1 MFKKPYGK
9 SGGDWKSKK
18 TFEKKPYDNTMHSA
32 TCSGCGK
39 ECQVPFKPNGKK
51 PVFCSACFIREEK
64 TGDRGERGERSEGGS
79 SFYEKKS
86 AYQSR
91 PHARPDSR
99 PSLNG
104 ITSEQFKQLNAKLDA
119 IMNMLRGEE

>member
-1 MFKKPYGK
+1 MFKKPYK
-9 SGGDWKSKK
+9 S
-18 TFEKKPYDNTMHSA
+18 TPHAAKKPFDNSMHTA

-51 PVFCSACFIREEK
+51 PVFCSACYVRE
-64 TGDRGERGERSEGGS
+64 DRAESGS
-79 SFYEKKS
+79 DHRKDSSDFYEKKS

-99 PSLNG
+99 QSMSG
-104 ITSEQFKQLNAKLDA
+104 ITSEQFKQLNTKLDL
-119 IMNMLRGEE
+119 ILKLMRGDE

>member
-1 MFKKPYGK
+1 MNMFKKAYAK
-9 SGGDWKSKK
+9 N
-18 TFEKKPYDNTMHSA
+18 KKPFDNALHTA

-51 PVFCSACFIREEK
+51 PVFCSACYVREEK
-64 TGDRGERGERSEGGS
+64 TGERPERAAGS
-79 SFYEKKS
+79 NFYEKKS

-104 ITSEQFKQLNAKLDA
+104 ITTEQFKSLNMKLDT
-119 IMNMLRGEE
+119 IITLLRGDE

>member
-1 MFKKPYGK
+1 MFKKTYGP
-9 SGGDWKSKK
+9 KK
-18 TFEKKPYDNTMHSA
+18 LFEKKPYDNTVHTA

-51 PVFCSACFIREEK
+51 PVFCSACFVREEK
-64 TGDRGERGERSEGGS
+64 TGSQ
-79 SFYEKKS
+79 
-86 AYQSR
+86 YQSR

-104 ITSEQFKQLNAKLDA
+104 ITTQQFKSLDAKLDT
-119 IMNMLRGEE
+119 ILKLLRSQE

>member
-1 MFKKPYGK
+1 MFKKAFG
-9 SGGDWKSKK
+9 SKK
-18 TFEKKPYDNTMHSA
+18 SFEKKPYDNTVHTA
-32 TCSGCGK
+32 TCAGCGK

-51 PVFCSACFIREEK
+51 PVFCSACFVREGK
-64 TGDRGERGERSEGGS
+64 TDDRRDS
-79 SFYEKKS
+79 SNFYEKKKS

-104 ITSEQFKQLNAKLDA
+104 ITTEQFKSLDAKLDA
-119 IMNMLRGEE
+119 ILKLLREQE

>member
-1 MFKKPYGK
+1 MFKKSYGQG
-9 SGGDWKSKK
+9 GGDWKDKK
-18 TFEKKPYDNTMHSA
+18 SFTKKPYDNTMHAA
-32 TCSGCGK
+32 TCSGCGN

-51 PVFCSACFIREEK
+51 PVFCSACYVREEK
-64 TGDRGERGERSEGGS
+64 SEGFGEKS
-79 SFYEKKS
+79 NFYEKKS

-104 ITSEQFKQLNAKLDA
+104 ITTEQYKTLNAKLDT
-119 IMNMLRGEE
+119 ILKLLRGE

>member
-1 MFKKPYGK
+1 MFKKPFGK

-18 TFEKKPYDNTMHSA
+18 SFEKKPFNNSMHTA

-51 PVFCSACFIREEK
+51 PVFCSACYVREEK
-64 TGDRGERGERSEGGS
+64 GGERHDGGS
-79 SFYEKKS
+79 DFYEKKS

-91 PHARPDSR
+91 PHGRPDSR

-104 ITSEQFKQLNAKLDA
+104 ITSEQFKQLNAKLDT
-119 IMNMLRGEE
+119 ILKLLRGDE